1 MHSIKHILVISRMIP
16 FSRNAIRY
24 GVSIAQKYNSK
35 LSVLHLISNSA
46 DVMAINA
53 PGLFLEEEYKTYLDS
68 KQEVKERLDKVIK
81 QEIRNGLPIKEQIS
95 DGDPTKE
102 VMRVV
107 SEENINLIIMLA
119 HEEGH
124 FEHALFG
131 GENDAIIRKM
141 PCSILLVK
149 KEPGPVK
156 W

>member
-46 DVMAINA
+46 DLMAINA
-53 PGLFLEEEYKTYLDS
+53 PGMFLEEEYKTYLDS

-95 DGDPTKE
+95 DGDATKE
-102 VMRVV
+102 VLRVV
-107 SEENINLIIMLA
+107 SEENIDLIIMLA

-124 FEHALFG
+124 IEHALFG

-149 KEPGPVK
+149 KEPGPVE